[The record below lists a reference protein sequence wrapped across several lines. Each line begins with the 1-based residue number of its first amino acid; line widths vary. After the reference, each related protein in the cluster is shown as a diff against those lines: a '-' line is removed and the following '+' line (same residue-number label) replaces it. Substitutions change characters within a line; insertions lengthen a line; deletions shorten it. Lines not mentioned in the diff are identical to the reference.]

1 MSCCHQQCEG
11 IREIFNEKTARK
23 NLKQYLK
30 KGPARTTQMLLQAI
44 RDADGPAKS
53 LLDIG
58 GGVGAIQLELLQ
70 QGLQKVYS
78 VDASPAY
85 QAVARVEAERRG
97 YQDRIVYLMGDFVEL
112 APQIPEADIVTLDRV
127 ICCYPD
133 VEQLVGL
140 SAQRAR
146 RLYGLVFPRERWW
159 VKLGVKALNTLMWLF
174 QRPFRT
180 YVHSTQV
187 VNNILHRQGFIRRYH
202 RTRGMWQVM
211 VYVRQNSRKE
221 YSVQAV
227 D

>member
-1 MSCCHQQCEG
+1 MNCCHQQCAG

-30 KGPARTTQMLLQAI
+30 KGAAKTTRMLLQAI
-44 RDADGPAKS
+44 EEANGTAES

-70 QGLQKVYS
+70 QGIQRVYS

-85 QAVARVEAERRG
+85 QAVARAEAERRG
-97 YQDRIVYLMGDFVEL
+97 YCDRIIYLMGDFVEL
-112 APQIPEADIVTLDRV
+112 APQVPEVDIVTLDRV

-133 VEQLVGL
+133 VEHLVGL
-140 SAQRAR
+140 SARRAR

-159 VKLGVKALNTLMWLF
+159 VKLGVRGLNTVMWVLR
-174 QRPFRT
+174 RPFRT

-187 VNNILHRQGFIRRYH
+187 VNNILHREGFVRRYH

-211 VYVRQNSRKE
+211 LYVREHSRE
-221 YSVQAV
+221 A
-227 D
+227 